1 MKHHLIIPEIVFLDK
16 GETGLEDLKTI
27 KVGFIGIGNMGWPMA
42 MNIHEAGY
50 NLTVFDLDSS
60 RSESFAVET
69 GARSAVSLAE
79 LGSMDFVVTML
90 PNGHVVREVLME
102 TDGGAFINNANA
114 GCIVIDMS
122 SAEPTGTRSL
132 ALELA
137 KKQIEFIDAPVSGG
151 VPRAKLGTLAIMIG
165 AEDDE
170 ALARAR
176 PLLQVMGEQL
186 FETGGIGS
194 GHATKALNNLIAA
207 TTFVATSEAMLAA
220 KRFGLDLT
228 TFNSVVN
235 VSTGHN
241 FMTDKVMK
249 EHVID
254 GKFDTGFAMGL
265 LVKDV
270 GIANE
275 LCDAVHMKAPL
286 SRMALKRWQE
296 ALDAREFSA
305 DNSEAIQVWDA
316 MEDS

>member
-1 MKHHLIIPEIVFLDK
+1 M
-16 GETGLEDLKTI
+16 EDLKTI

-50 NLTVFDLDSS
+50 DLTVFDLDSA

-79 LGSMDFVVTML
+79 LGQMDFVITML

-102 TDGGAFINNANA
+102 DEDGAFIKNVKA

-122 SAEPTGTRSL
+122 SAEPTGTRALGADL
-132 ALELA
+132 AGHNVTL
-137 KKQIEFIDAPVSGG
+137 IDAPVSGG

-165 AEDDE
+165 AEDAE
-170 ALARAR
+170 ALARAK
-176 PLLQVMGEQL
+176 PLLNSMGQQL
-186 FETGGIGS
+186 FETGGVGS

-207 TTFVATSEAMLAA
+207 SSFVATSEAMLVA
-220 KRFGLDLT
+220 KRFGLDLN
-228 TFNSVVN
+228 TFVDVVN

-249 EHVID
+249 DHVV
-254 GKFDTGFAMGL
+254 GGQFATGFALGL

-275 LCDAVHMKAPL
+275 LCDAVHMNAPL
-286 SRMALKRWQE
+286 SKLVLKRWQE
-296 ALDAREFSA
+296 ALDVKGFSA
-305 DNSEAIQVWDA
+305 DNSEAIQVWDG
-316 MEDS
+316 ESSG